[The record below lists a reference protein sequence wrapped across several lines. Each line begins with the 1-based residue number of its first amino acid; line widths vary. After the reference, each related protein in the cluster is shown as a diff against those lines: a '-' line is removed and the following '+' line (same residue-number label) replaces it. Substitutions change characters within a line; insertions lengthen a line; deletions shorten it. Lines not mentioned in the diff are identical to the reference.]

1 MTTFY
6 LHSIHTAIL
15 TFMDNQGSSHML
27 PKHNQFDEFLLLNL
41 HLMDSSLWS
50 AYYSRAVIFSPV
62 AKSSWRLPDLK
73 PLPDH
78 IRIPHTATL
87 QGIEG
92 IKNLNDS
99 PLAEKEHLRR
109 FAFATLQRVKFTGE
123 RRGKVIKEAL
133 EALQKHTMSQR
144 AKGMDVEPYSETKAY
159 FWIQILHAAI
169 ASLGTG
175 VGISGIDITK
185 LSFESFVLL
194 FPDLMRQ
201 RDKGKELWRSYYT
214 EKSWDGMEARMG
226 VVLPS
231 LKPLPNLIVPPTETE
246 REAAVARE
254 MEIRSLVQK
263 GVERNISETEMM
275 LHEFW
280 VITEIQDT
288 SETAAS
294 HGKVLWQIFSRLWK
308 VKVENLMSVGA
319 ASNELVGED
328 LKGRG
333 GVLLGVTEKAFWVR
347 AVMKQFLNCE
357 ITLPVEKSVKGY
369 RGGNGGGNG
378 EISLR
383 DFRSF
388 LGENRELSLEDFWKR
403 YYSEE
408 TWHSKDAKER
418 FVPPD
423 LKEMANSM

>member
-15 TFMDNQGSSHML
+15 GFMDQQGSGQML
-27 PKHNQFDEFLLLNL
+27 PKHNQFNEFLLLNL

-50 AYYSRAVIFSPV
+50 AYYSRIVMFSPV

-78 IRIPHTATL
+78 IRITHATTL
-87 QGIEG
+87 QGVEG
-92 IKNLNDS
+92 VKKVNNS
-99 PLAEKEHLRR
+99 EKEYLRR
-109 FAFATLQRVKFTGE
+109 FALATLQRVRFTGE

-133 EALQKHTMSQR
+133 EALQRHTMSLR
-144 AKGMDVEPYSETKAY
+144 AKGTDMEPYSETKAY

-175 VGISGIDITK
+175 VGTSGIDITK

-201 RDKGKELWRSYYT
+201 RDKGKEFWRLYYT
-214 EKSWDGMEARMG
+214 EKSWEGMEARMG

-246 REAAVARE
+246 RDAAVARE
-254 MEIRSLVQK
+254 MEIRSLIQN
-263 GVERNISETEMM
+263 GAQRNISETEMM

-280 VITEIQDT
+280 VISEIQET
-288 SETAAS
+288 SEAADS
-294 HGKVLWQIFSRLWK
+294 HGKVLWQIFSKLWRAK
-308 VKVENLMSVGA
+308 AENLMSVGV

-328 LKGRG
+328 LRSRG
-333 GVLLGVTEKAFWVR
+333 GILLGVTEKVFWVR
-347 AVMKQFLNCE
+347 VVMKQFLNCE
-357 ITLPVEKSVKGY
+357 ITLPVEKNLTGH
-369 RGGNGGGNG
+369 GGGNG

-388 LGENRELSLEDFWKR
+388 LGENRELSLEDFWKC

-423 LKEMANSM
+423 LKEMANSA

>member
-6 LHSIHTAIL
+6 LHSIHTAML
-15 TFMDNQGSSHML
+15 AFMDNQGPSQML
-27 PKHNQFDEFLLLNL
+27 PKYNQFDEFLLLNP

-50 AYYSRAVIFSPV
+50 AYYSKTVIFSPV

-78 IRIPHTATL
+78 IRIPNVATL

-92 IKNLNDS
+92 AKKLNDS
-99 PLAEKEHLRR
+99 PLAEKDHLRR
-109 FAFATLQRVKFTGE
+109 FAFATLQRVRSTGE

-133 EALQKHTMSQR
+133 EALQRHTMSLR

-175 VGISGIDITK
+175 VGTSSIDIAK

-201 RDKGKELWRSYYT
+201 RDKGKELWRLYYT
-214 EKSWDGMEARMG
+214 EKSWEGMEARMG

-254 MEIRSLVQK
+254 MEIRSLVQN

-280 VITEIQDT
+280 VISEIQDA

-294 HGKVLWQIFSRLWK
+294 HGKILWQVFSKLWQA
-308 VKVENLMSVGA
+308 KVENLVSVSV

-328 LKGRG
+328 LRSRG
-333 GVLLGVTEKAFWVR
+333 GILLGVTEKVFWVR
-347 AVMKQFLNCE
+347 VVMKQFLNCE
-357 ITLPVEKSVKGY
+357 ITLPVEKSAK
-369 RGGNGGGNG
+369 GGNR

-408 TWHSKDAKER
+408 TWHSKDAMER

-423 LKEMANSM
+423 LKEMANSV